1 MGIIPI
7 RTSYSFALG
16 MAVELFFIFN
26 CHGFKP
32 VAIENK
38 KSGNVQPDHAG
49 TIVEAWECPK
59 NYPLIFFKAA
69 LIPRTSE
76 ELNPWVSI
84 SLNPAIVQ
92 PCGVVTLSINCSGCA
107 FSSKIISAAP
117 FTV

>member
-1 MGIIPI
+1 MIAVDVEDF
-7 RTSYSFALG
+7 YVCVQNVKFKVAHFALG

-59 NYPLIFFKAA
+59 F
-69 LIPRTSE
+69 IP
-76 ELNPWVSI
+76 
-84 SLNPAIVQ
+84 
-92 PCGVVTLSINCSGCA
+92 
-107 FSSKIISAAP
+107 
-117 FTV
+117 